1 MAFGFGC
8 AYLAHYEESG
18 EGATWDNIWTSPL
31 LGTGDKYSLAGAI
44 GMLLVDSV
52 LYGILTWYIEAVFP
66 GEYGVPK
73 PWYFFITKSYWF
85 GPHIGVS
92 PSDSDLE
99 LGVANSTKN
108 IEKEPNHLNL
118 GVSVQHL
125 HKVYPN
131 GKVAIEDLNLGFYEG
146 QITSFLG
153 HNGAGKTTTISILTG
168 LFPPSAGTAKINGL
182 DIRTEMDTIRQ
193 SLGVCPQ
200 HNVLF
205 DEMTV
210 DEHLWFYARLKG
222 REPDEV
228 HEEAEKMID
237 DLVLRHKKN
246 EISKNLSGGMQRK
259 LSIATAFVG
268 GSRTVILDEPTAG
281 VDPYSRRGIWNL
293 LIKHKA
299 NRTIIMST
307 HFMDEAD
314 LLGDRIAIIN
324 NGKLVC
330 IGSSLFLR
338 SRYGNGYYLTLVVD
352 DGSDNLR
359 KITEDSD
366 RPDREDSQDPDDD
379 ILKTPPTRN
388 ASSAKVQDDDEVFKT
403 KSSDLDLAVDDEGIS
418 DVAKVNGVVINPSK
432 ALERARVFNITKFI
446 SRYIENAQLLEHIGS
461 EITYILPVQD
471 CDGVTKIKDFETF
484 FQALDSKMDQL
495 QIKSYGLS
503 DTTLEEI
510 FLKVASNIHD
520 GEICRNIQ
528 HEDITDHGRFP
539 TRVRSAS
546 SRSIELKGPILTQ
559 NEQKILGVGAAG
571 AKAEMVDEELHER
584 TVNTPDGKEVK
595 CKFLVR
601 SFDSKLIFHKFLLFS
616 PA

>member
-1 MAFGFGC
+1 MSNVAFGFGC
-8 AYLAHYEESG
+8 AYLSHYEESG
-18 EGATWDNIWTSPL
+18 EGATWENMWTSPL
-31 LGTGDKYSLAGAI
+31 MGTGDRYSMAGAI

-52 LYGILTWYIEAVFP
+52 LYGVLTWYIEAVWP

-73 PWYFFITKSYWF
+73 PWYFFVTKSYWL
-85 GPHIGVS
+85 GPKTSGS
-92 PSDSDLE
+92 GLNNQDSELE
-99 LGVANSTKN
+99 LSGLNSGGTRSKN
-108 IEKEPNHLNL
+108 IEKEPKHLPL

-125 HKVYPN
+125 HKVYSN
-131 GKVAIEDLNLGFYEG
+131 GKVAIEDLNLNFYEG

-182 DIRTEMDTIRQ
+182 DIRTDMDNIRQ
-193 SLGVCPQ
+193 NIGVCPQ

-205 DEMTV
+205 DELTV

-222 REPDEV
+222 RQPHEV
-228 HEEAEKMID
+228 IEESDKMID
-237 DLVLRHKKN
+237 DLVLRHKKG

-299 NRTIIMST
+299 ERTIIMST

-330 IGSSLFLR
+330 VGSSLFLR
-338 SRYGNGYYLTLVVD
+338 SKYGNGYYLTLVID
-352 DGSDNLR
+352 DGSNEGNDQCDAASNN
-359 KITEDSD
+359 EDDHLQKSD
-366 RPDREDSQDPDDD
+366 AIETKELATDLSPGSKALLEDVMKEGN
-379 ILKTPPTRN
+379 IEF
-388 ASSAKVQDDDEVFKT
+388 AI
-403 KSSDLDLAVDDEGIS
+403 DDEGIS
-418 DVAKVNGVVINPSK
+418 DVAKVNGVIINPSK
-432 ALERARVFNITKFI
+432 ANENARIYALTKFVNHHLD
-446 SRYIENAQLLEHIGS
+446 NAKLLEHIGS
-461 EITYILPVQD
+461 EVNYILPTAKMD
-471 CDGVTKIKDFETF
+471 LFESF
-484 FQALDSKMDQL
+484 FMALDSQMDQL

-510 FLKVASNIHD
+510 FLKVATNVHD
-520 GEICRNIQ
+520 GEIVRF
-528 HEDITDHGRFP
+528 EEMTDHGRFP

-546 SRSIELKGPILTQ
+546 SRSGELPTTPPYLTSSQ
-559 NEQKILGVGAAG
+559 QKILGIGGSKYEQESV
-571 AKAEMVDEELHER
+571 AENEPVFNEKR
-584 TVNTPDGKEVK
+584 VASPDGKEVT
-595 CKFLVR
+595 CK
-601 SFDSKLIFHKFLLFS
+601 LLFKWFH
-616 PA
+616 